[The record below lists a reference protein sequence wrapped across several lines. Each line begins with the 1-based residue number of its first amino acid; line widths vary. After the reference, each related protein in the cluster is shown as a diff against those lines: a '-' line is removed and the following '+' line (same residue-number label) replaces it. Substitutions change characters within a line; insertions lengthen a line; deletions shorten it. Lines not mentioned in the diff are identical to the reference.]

1 MPSDAPPVSAQGV
14 IGCWAEP
21 AAAEEIQISSKKT
34 VARIFRLPF
43 FFKQRSAAWRNCKI
57 LKLEV
62 VVDARVDHAPEWVL
76 HRSHNAGDHAGLLR
90 HAVEDIT
97 GAD

>member
-1 MPSDAPPVSAQGV
+1 MPSDAPPVSARGV
-14 IGCWAEP
+14 IGCCAEP
-21 AAAEEIQISSKKT
+21 AAAEEIQISSKKNGSPDYQAT
-34 VARIFRLPF
+34 V

-57 LKLEV
+57 LRLEV

-76 HRSHNAGDHAGLLR
+76 HRSHNSGDHTGLLR
-90 HAVEDIT
+90 HTVEHIT

>member
-1 MPSDAPPVSAQGV
+1 VPSDAPPVSAQGV

-21 AAAEEIQISSKKT
+21 AAAEEIQISSKKNGSPGYQAN
-34 VARIFRLPF
+34 VF
-43 FFKQRSAAWRNCKI
+43 FEQHSAAWRNCK
-57 LKLEV
+57 LPKLEV

-76 HRSHNAGDHAGLLR
+76 HRSHNAGDHTGLLR
-90 HAVEDIT
+90 HTVEHIT